1 MTSQWDIQNRTL
13 PQEKIQSLA
22 RQLEISPLLAGLLVQ
37 RGFEDVGAMDRYLS
51 PRLRHLPHWKDWT
64 AVQKAA
70 ETVCNSVVCGHKI
83 AVWGDYD
90 VDGITATAL
99 LFLFFKKRLN
109 LKIVPVLPC
118 RSWGYGLNT
127 NKIDELA
134 KQGIKT
140 LITVDCGITATTEI
154 AHAKKLGLTTII
166 TDHHMPAELPDADA
180 ILNPCLTPCPVPHL
194 AGVGVAF
201 YLAAALNNLLSGER
215 LDIRDYLDLVALG
228 TVADLVPLCEQNRV
242 LVKNGML
249 LLQEAKRPG
258 IAALKKACGFATDA
272 HVGTGEISFG
282 LAPRLN
288 AAGRIDNP
296 TLSFELLTTNDK
308 SQAAHI
314 AGQLEKLNTHR
325 KELEK
330 ITCDEA
336 KKQALAKENSNSL
349 VLYAPHWDSGIIG
362 IVASKMVETFYKPCL
377 MITEDNGGLKG
388 SGRSIAQIDLYQ
400 ALDECKNELKQF
412 GGHRMAVGFSLLPE
426 QLPKLATAFD
436 KAVCRQLGEQKPVR
450 NIAIDALLPFS
461 DIDLT
466 LLQEIELMQPFGIG
480 NRQPIFQSQ
489 PVTVQAIRTFGSKES
504 KHLELKLQSTGTAKG
519 SFQAIAWNMADKWQ
533 NILRENTPYILAFR
547 PQKSTYRG
555 LTSINLQLEDIK
567 VCP

>member
-1 MTSQWDIQNRTL
+1 MTLQWDIQNKTL
-13 PQEKIQSLA
+13 PQEKIKSLA
-22 RQLEISPLLAGLLVQ
+22 KQLEISPLLAGLLIQ
-37 RGFEDVGAMDRYLS
+37 RGFEDAGAMDRYLS
-51 PRLRHLPHWKDWT
+51 PGLRHLPHWKDWT

-70 ETVCNSVVCGHKI
+70 ETVCNSIVCGHKI

-90 VDGITATAL
+90 ADGITATAL

-109 LKIVPVLPC
+109 LEIVPIIPC

-127 NKIDELA
+127 NEIDNLA
-134 KQGIKT
+134 KQGVKT
-140 LITVDCGITATTEI
+140 LITVDCGITAGTEI

-180 ILNPCLTPCPVPHL
+180 ILNPCLAPCPVPHL

-215 LDIRDYLDLVALG
+215 IDIRDYLDLVAIG
-228 TVADLVPLCEQNRV
+228 TVADLVPLSEHNRI

-249 LLQEAKRPG
+249 LLQEARRPG

-272 HVGTGEISFG
+272 TVGTGEISFG

-296 TLSFELLTTNDK
+296 TLAFELLTTNDK
-308 SQAAHI
+308 SQAVHI
-314 AGQLEKLNTHR
+314 AGQLEKLNTQR

-330 ITCDEA
+330 TTCNEA
-336 KKQALAKENSNSL
+336 KEQALAKEGSNCL
-349 VLYAPHWDSGIIG
+349 ILYAPHWDSGIIG
-362 IVASKMVETFYKPCL
+362 VVASKMVEIFYKPCL
-377 MITEDNGGLKG
+377 MITKDNDQLKG

-412 GGHRMAVGFSLLPE
+412 GGHRMAAGFSLLPE
-426 QLPKLATAFD
+426 QLPKLAAAFD
-436 KAVCRQLGEQKPVR
+436 KAVCKQLGEQKPVR

-461 DIDLT
+461 DINLA

-489 PVTVQAIRTFGSKES
+489 PVTVQAIRTFGSK
-504 KHLELKLQSTGTAKG
+504 HLELKLQSTDITKG

-547 PQKSTYRG
+547 PQKSTYKG

>member
-1 MTSQWDIQNRTL
+1 MTSQWDIQNTTL
-13 PQEKIQSLA
+13 PREKIQSLA
-22 RQLEISPLLAGLLVQ
+22 KQLEISPLLAALLVQ
-37 RGFEDVGAMDRYLS
+37 RGLEDAGAIDRYLS
-51 PRLRHLPHWKDWT
+51 PGLRHLPHWKDWA

-70 ETVCNSVVCGHKI
+70 QTICNSIASGHKI

-109 LKIVPVLPC
+109 LEIVPILPH

-127 NKIDELA
+127 DEIDKLA
-134 KQGIKT
+134 AQGVKT
-140 LITVDCGITATTEI
+140 LITVDCGITAKKEI

-166 TDHHMPAELPDADA
+166 TDHHTPAELPDADA
-180 ILNPCLTPCPVPHL
+180 ILNPCLAPCPVPHL

-201 YLAAALNNLLSGER
+201 YLAAALNNLLPNKK
-215 LDIRDYLDLVALG
+215 LDIREYLDLVALG
-228 TVADLVPLCEQNRV
+228 TVADLVPLSEQNRI

-249 LLQEAKRPG
+249 LLQEAKRIG
-258 IAALKKACGFATDA
+258 IAALKKACGLTPDA
-272 HVGTGEISFG
+272 PVGTGEISFE

-296 TLSFELLTTNDK
+296 TLSFELLTTTDK
-308 SQAAHI
+308 TQATRI
-314 AGQLEKLNTHR
+314 AAQLEKLNTRR

-330 ITCDEA
+330 TTCDEA
-336 KKQALAKENSNSL
+336 KKLALTQESSNSL
-349 VLYAPHWDSGIIG
+349 VLYAPHWDGGIIG
-362 IVASKMVETFYKPCL
+362 IAASKMVETFYKPCL
-377 MITEDNGGLKG
+377 MITKDGDQLKG
-388 SGRSIAQIDLYQ
+388 SGRSISQIDLYQ
-400 ALDECKNELKQF
+400 ALDACQNELQQF
-412 GGHRMAVGFSLLPE
+412 GGHRMAAGFSLLPK
-426 QLPKLATAFD
+426 QLPKLAASFE
-436 KAVCRQLGEQKPVR
+436 KAVCKQLGEQKPVR

-461 DIDLT
+461 DIDLA
-466 LLQEIELMQPFGIG
+466 LLQEIELMQPFGTG
-480 NRQPIFQSQ
+480 NRRPIFQSQ

-504 KHLELKLQSTGTAKG
+504 KHLELKLQSTVTKG

-533 NILRENTPYILAFR
+533 NVLRENTPYILAFR

-567 VCP
+567 VFS